1 LPGVSSV
8 QSYSVWKYNVV
19 ALLAVA
25 DPVTR
30 LASPV
35 VNAANVP
42 FEAVLHLRSAA
53 GLLVR
58 AGAPGEVFV
67 AVHVAAAARRLSV
80 HDALALTVS
89 VGPVVALNPAS
100 KSVGVGAVNG
110 VEAAAICS
118 LTTRPAVM
126 ETVPGRPQ
134 LSGAPLAWH
143 CADAED
149 AAIGKPI
156 MAATTAAPSLERLI
170 ASPVQV

>member
-1 LPGVSSV
+1 L
-8 QSYSVWKYNVV
+8 YSVWKYNVV

-25 DPVTR
+25 APVTR
-30 LASPV
+30 LTSLV
-35 VNAANVP
+35 DNAANVP
-42 FEAVLHLRSAA
+42 FEPVLHLRSAA

-89 VGPVVALNPAS
+89 VGPVVALNPTS
-100 KSVGVGAVNG
+100 KSAGVGAVNG
-110 VEAAAICS
+110 VEPAAICS

-134 LSGAPLAWH
+134 LSGAPLAWQF
-143 CADAED
+143 CADARD
-149 AAIGKPI
+149 AAVGKPI
-156 MAATTAAPSLERLI
+156 TATIIAAPNLMRLI
-170 ASPVQV
+170 LSPVQL

>member
-1 LPGVSSV
+1 L
-8 QSYSVWKYNVV
+8 YSVWKYKVV

-25 DPVTR
+25 DPVNKVT
-30 LASPV
+30 SPV
-35 VNAANVP
+35 VNAAKVP

-89 VGPVVALNPAS
+89 VGPVVALKPAS
-100 KSVGVGAVNG
+100 KSAGVGAVNG
-110 VEAAAICS
+110 VDAAGICS

-126 ETVPGRPQ
+126 DTVPGMPQ

-143 CADAED
+143 CCADAPD
-149 AAIGKPI
+149 ADAVNPITAAII
-156 MAATTAAPSLERLI
+156 AAPNLMRLI
-170 ASPVQV
+170 SSPVQL